1 MLKSGRSWYS
11 QSWQV
16 VVLRTNGA
24 NTTRWLCHLLR
35 FGQLLRTLEEA
46 PFEGQNYT
54 YRYCQTFE
62 SMNFRKGDEMT
73 GSDMTQSSH
82 LSKCRSRS
90 DSFLRDTSSRAV
102 SEVWKGAPLVQS
114 RHTVLPS
121 PLCSSSFA
129 WAVFRPGSNPFAS
142 LRAISESRQRFFG
155 FLLQDFPT
163 FTKLWFSYRELGRQ
177 GRDLFGEIFALL
189 LALSLQTLGL
199 SFASCDCPFV

>member
-1 MLKSGRSWYS
+1 
-11 QSWQV
+11 
-16 VVLRTNGA
+16 
-24 NTTRWLCHLLR
+24 
-35 FGQLLRTLEEA
+35 
-46 PFEGQNYT
+46 
-54 YRYCQTFE
+54 
-62 SMNFRKGDEMT
+62 MNFRKGDEMT

-155 FLLQDFPT
+155 FLLQHFPT
-163 FTKLWFSYRELGRQ
+163 FIPCLEVVISLERFLHCSWLCPCRR
-177 GRDLFGEIFALL
+177 
-189 LALSLQTLGL
+189 LAYLSLPSVCVTPLSLRAFCKTLRI
-199 SFASCDCPFV
+199 SMFYIYISHI